1 MGVVLRLD
9 DLAAKGLV
17 ASQIHDQFLANTAI
31 APLLEGGELLEYG
44 SHMTIEDGPA
54 MTAHDLTRP
63 GLMIIGDAAGFT
75 LNTGMTIRGMDLAA
89 GSALAAVEAVN
100 AALDA
105 DDVSQAA
112 MDRYVDAFR
121 RTWVGTDM
129 ETYKHAPAFLEN
141 DEMYKEMGLLLADVF
156 HGVYDHDLTPRRHVL
171 KVARDALKKSSLSM
185 VRLARIGMAGIKAL

>member
-1 MGVVLRLD
+1 MEQRNVGSFELSVSAVGMGCNNFAR
-9 DLAAKGLV
+9 KG
-17 ASQIHDQFLANTAI
+17 TATET
-31 APLLEGGELLEYG
+31 LEG
-44 SHMTIEDGPA
+44 SV
-54 MTAHDLTRP
+54 
-63 GLMIIGDAAGFT
+63 
-75 LNTGMTIRGMDLAA
+75 
-89 GSALAAVEAVN
+89 AVIN

-105 DDVSQAA
+105 DDVSRAA